1 MANGLSACLCIRRTG
16 VSSRLN
22 WGTGRKAFAKG
33 MKPYQRCDFA
43 GNSEISIVE
52 NAERISKREFAKRGI
67 DKPLDG
73 LFRGRPQEE
82 SPCRQTKNAGRARE
96 GFGPLELPSWPA
108 ACTATAG
115 ADFAA
120 GICRIPAK
128 SGESGR
134 GEGSLLP
141 RPPACQKVCL
151 DKLKALAGLDQTARA
166 KDGYAVFAEQAE
178 KPGILENRIGEAW
191 DRQVSAGDMS

>member
-52 NAERISKREFAKRGI
+52 NAERIPKREFAKRGI
-67 DKPLDG
+67 DKPLDASFEG
-73 LFRGRPQEE
+73 GHRRKAPADGRKTQ
-82 SPCRQTKNAGRARE
+82 
-96 GFGPLELPSWPA
+96 
-108 ACTATAG
+108 
-115 ADFAA
+115 
-120 GICRIPAK
+120 
-128 SGESGR
+128 GEHGR
-134 GEGSLLP
+134 GEESLLP

-151 DKLKALAGLDQTARA
+151 DKLKALAGLDQTAQG
-166 KDGYAVFAEQAE
+166 GYAVFAEQAE
-178 KPGILENRIGEAW
+178 TPGILGNRIGEAW
-191 DRQVSAGDMS
+191 D